1 MYVDWIKEVSA
12 TSIHVDAHVS
22 PLKMNVLYSK
32 LHFHL
37 KKPLLG
43 AHGNRYGLQLQ
54 WSVVKSREQHFH
66 AKMPK

>member
-1 MYVDWIKEVSA
+1 MYVDWKKEVSA

-54 WSVVKSREQHFH
+54 
-66 AKMPK
+66 

>member
-12 TSIHVDAHVS
+12 TSIQVDAHVS
-22 PLKMNVLYSK
+22 PLKMNDLYSK

-43 AHGNRYGLQLQ
+43 ADGNSYGLQLQ
-54 WSVVKSREQHFH
+54 
-66 AKMPK
+66 